1 MSGRAKLLI
10 GLLVLAAV
18 FSSAA
23 AVGYAVLY
31 QRSLQPLEEI
41 SLEKPIPLPPPEM
54 EVFFGFLPFWQLKN
68 GYIPKELTHVAYFSL
83 PVEGD
88 GEWRKKDGTAPNP
101 GWRTFQSDRFHDLRI
116 QTLANNQKLILT
128 LSMLEDATITQ
139 FLDSQTAQATLIRNT
154 RELLSTY
161 SVDGINLDVE
171 YASPASALQR
181 RQFNAFV
188 KEFSKELSR
197 FDPKPELSIDV
208 YATASK
214 PTQLWDIVT
223 LAPLVDHIVIM
234 GYDFHQRSSPVA
246 GPVAPLYGKSAGR
259 WDADIMTSLKDLT
272 LSAPPEKLILG
283 IPLYG
288 YEWKTSDPQLG
299 SPTFPRTGRTATLK
313 QVRELLV
320 KPDVSLHWDWDAVSP
335 YLTYSHEGETKVVS
349 FEDESSLQY
358 KLHIARQAG
367 FAGVAFWAL
376 GFADENDPV
385 WNLLPSPKPT
395 VQPSSSV
402 L

>member
-1 MSGRAKLLI
+1 
-10 GLLVLAAV
+10 
-18 FSSAA
+18 
-23 AVGYAVLY
+23 
-31 QRSLQPLEEI
+31 LQPLEDI
-41 SLEKPIPLPPPEM
+41 SLEKPIPIPPPEM
-54 EVFFGFLPFWQLKN
+54 QVFFGFLPFWQLKN
-68 GYIPKELTHVAYFSL
+68 AYIPKELTHVAYFSL
-83 PVEGD
+83 PVEGT
-88 GEWRKKDGTAPNP
+88 GEWRKKDGASPNP
-101 GWRTFQSDRFHDLRI
+101 GWRMFQSDRFHDLRI
-116 QTLANNQKLILT
+116 KTLRNNQKLILT
-128 LSMLEDATITQ
+128 ISMLEDTTIEQ
-139 FLDSQTAQATLIRNT
+139 FLQSSDAQATLIRNT
-154 RELLSTY
+154 RELLSSY

-171 YASPASALQR
+171 YASPASAVQR

-188 KEFSKELSR
+188 KEFSKELER
-197 FDPKPELSIDV
+197 FTPKPELSIDV

-223 LAPLVDHIVIM
+223 LAPLVDQIVIM

-259 WDADIMTSLKDLT
+259 WDADIMTSLKELT

-313 QVRELLV
+313 QVRELLLQ
-320 KPDVSLHWDWDAVSP
+320 PDVSLHWDWDSVSP
-335 YLTYSHEGETKVVS
+335 YLTYSKEGETKVVS
-349 FEDESSLQY
+349 FEDESSLNY
-358 KLHIARQAG
+358 KLNIARQAG

-385 WNLLPSPKPT
+385 WDLLPASQTPAQSP
-395 VQPSSSV
+395 SSV